1 MNVSCFCLTW
11 LKSSQWRPSG
21 IQQRRWRCWYL
32 GTGGCGFTVCLLI
45 MFTVNPYWAAAALCM
60 ALGIYFYVN
69 LKMDKAEWGSSL
81 DGIRFQLAL
90 DSLIRLEESQ
100 HARVNWRPQV
110 LILYKL
116 RVSDELK
123 GIERHQILQFYSCL
137 LGQKSNGFCVVAC
150 VLEGD
155 QQDEHA
161 LHKAQSEKSIIKTIM
176 KREGLKGFAEVVVAP
191 SWREGSNYIIQLTGI
206 GGLVPNTVLLDWP
219 ADWRRKPAKAVDFV
233 KTLSTALAEDKALL
247 SVKGIGDMPS
257 ETVAGTID
265 VWWMI
270 HDGGFMVLL
279 SWLLAQHRIWR
290 GCQLRVFTVTQGVS
304 KEQAQQAAQ
313 SLTAILRQ
321 RRLGEVPVEVIIA
334 DGAMIDPFTS
344 GLFLR
349 TATEV
354 GQQQGGHMPMRVQ
367 ELFDLEQL
375 SVAGTEASDLF
386 QSTDEAKAARRSH
399 VQGALAKAS
408 HAGEQPAESNA
419 VHTLNKLVLARSNRA
434 QLVIMNLPDVWGT
447 DAGAAEEFL
456 SYCDGIT
463 DGVDRVLFAHASGHE
478 IFDLNA

>member
-1 MNVSCFCLTW
+1 
-11 LKSSQWRPSG
+11 
-21 IQQRRWRCWYL
+21 
-32 GTGGCGFTVCLLI
+32 
-45 MFTVNPYWAAAALCM
+45 
-60 ALGIYFYVN
+60 
-69 LKMDKAEWGSSL
+69 
-81 DGIRFQLAL
+81 
-90 DSLIRLEESQ
+90 
-100 HARVNWRPQV
+100 VNWRPQV

-116 RVSDELK
+116 HVSDELK
-123 GIERHQILQFYSCL
+123 GVERHQILQFYSCL

-150 VLEGD
+150 VLDGD
-155 QQDEHA
+155 QQDEHT
-161 LHKAQSEKSIIKTIM
+161 LHKAQSEKSMIKTIM
-176 KREGLKGFAEVVVAP
+176 KREGIKGFAEVVVAP

-219 ADWRRKPAKAVDFV
+219 TDWRRKPAKAVDFV

-247 SVKGIGDMPS
+247 SVKGISDMPS
-257 ETVAGTID
+257 ESVVGTID

-304 KEQAQQAAQ
+304 IEQAQQAAE
-313 SLTAILRQ
+313 SLTGILRQ
-321 RRLGEVPVEVIIA
+321 RRLGEVPVEVIVA
-334 DGAMIDPFTS
+334 DGAMLDPFTS
-344 GLFLR
+344 GRCQR
-349 TATEV
+349 TADA
-354 GQQQGGHMPMRVQ
+354 GQQEGRMPMRVQ
-367 ELFDLEQL
+367 ELFDPEQA
-375 SVAGTEASDLF
+375 SVAGTEVSDMF

-447 DAGAAEEFL
+447 DDGAAEEFM